1 MNILICD
8 DIKEEALKLEEA
20 IKTSGLEANLITFN
34 NGADV
39 LSYIKKGVNVDICFL
54 DIIMPEIDGIEL
66 ARKLRKENYNGKI
79 IFLTSSND
87 YSTESYQVK
96 AYFYLLKPP
105 CPNEVKKILEEIST
119 LSHVEDTA
127 GLPVTNR
134 KSLRF
139 IYFHEISYIEVISPK
154 VYFYLL
160 DGSTVIENMTL
171 NEILPH
177 LTMDG
182 RLAQCHRSYV
192 VNMDSVSH
200 INAKEAFL
208 RCGKKI
214 PIARSNKEFSKK
226 YFERIFKEKNERSF
240 SCCNAGFNGIYQFYF
255 YDFMPAA

>member
-154 VYFYLL
+154 VYFYLH

-182 RLAQCHRSYV
+182 RLA
-192 VNMDSVSH
+192 NATDPMLLIWILFH
-200 INAKEAFL
+200 ILMQKKLFYEAV
-208 RCGKKI
+208 
-214 PIARSNKEFSKK
+214 KK
-226 YFERIFKEKNERSF
+226 YQLQEQIRNSAKNTLKEYLRNKNERSF